1 MKTIFCRMKFSVLSA
16 QSSRRRTWLSN
27 TDHCALGTL
36 LGQLPIPIL
45 LIAFA
50 LSFTAPAHAQRGPR
64 INYIYPAGGKQ
75 GTSFEVTIGG
85 QFLDNPTGVISSD
98 SGVTAQIVEHDKP
111 PPQTALSDIRDKLR
125 EMQSKMRELRRDD
138 KLPQSELLPTI
149 RRLLREAD
157 ITEKDLRHLAEFD
170 RKRNDPKQ
178 QQNQQISETVRVK
191 ITLAEGAT
199 PGFRF
204 LRLRTAS
211 GLSNPLRFAVG
222 QLDEVLEAEP
232 ERMFDFE
239 NYSSGS
245 ASMKKPAQKP
255 VTPAVTLPVTI
266 NGRIMPGEVDHFT
279 FHARK
284 DEQVVLSVQAR
295 HLIPYLADAVPGWFQ
310 AVVSLQDSMS
320 SEVAFAGGYRFDPDP
335 VVFFKIPEEG
345 EYHVEV
351 HDSIYRGR
359 EDFVYRLTIGE
370 LPFLTGISPLGM
382 KAGATGEI
390 TFHGGNLGEKFRQKF
405 TAPEMEGITLQ
416 QATVGGMRSN
426 AIPFHIDTVNEEP
439 EHESN
444 DTPGSATEVKPPM
457 IVNGAIDKPGDVDF
471 YRVNAR
477 GSRPMV
483 FEIFARR
490 LGSPLDSTLTAFDI
504 YGKQIGTNDDH
515 EDPTAGLTTHHADSR
530 LVVDLPPGGAC
541 IVRVSDT
548 QHQGSVSHTYRLKVT
563 QARPSFAL
571 RVTPASVN
579 ASPGGAAKL
588 TVHALRMNG
597 FDGEI
602 NVQLKN
608 PPSGFELRGAK
619 IPAGKENADIALA
632 VPSLT
637 GGDPVAIFVMGT
649 AEANGDKLA
658 VDAVPAEDMM
668 QAFAYRHLVPVDAL
682 LVDVRTLP
690 EKEKTAAK

>member
-1 MKTIFCRMKFSVLSA
+1 ML
-16 QSSRRRTWLSN
+16 
-27 TDHCALGTL
+27 
-36 LGQLPIPIL
+36 
-45 LIAFA
+45 
-50 LSFTAPAHAQRGPR
+50 APAAHAQRGPR
-64 INYIYPAGGKQ
+64 INYIYPAGAKR
-75 GTSFEVTIGG
+75 GTSVEVTFGG
-85 QFLDNPTGVISSD
+85 QFLDNPTGVISSGE
-98 SGVTAQIVEHDKP
+98 GVTAQIIDHDKP
-111 PPQTALSDIRDKLR
+111 PPQTTLSDIRDKLR

-138 KLPQSELLPTI
+138 KMPQSEVLPTI
-149 RRLLREAD
+149 RRLLREAG
-157 ITEKDLRHLAEFD
+157 ISEKDLRHLADFD

-191 ITLAEGAT
+191 ITLAEGAA

-222 QLDEVLEAEP
+222 QHDEVLEVEP
-232 ERMFDFE
+232 ERTFDFE

-245 ASMKKPAQKP
+245 ASLKKPAQKP
-255 VTPAVTLPVTI
+255 VTPTVALPVTI
-266 NGRIMPGEVDHFT
+266 NGRILPGEVDHYT

-345 EYHVEV
+345 DYHIEV

-359 EDFVYRLTIGE
+359 EDFVYRLTVGE
-370 LPFLTGISPLGM
+370 LPFLVGITPLGM
-382 KAGATGEI
+382 KAGTTGEI
-390 TFHGGNLGEKFRQKF
+390 TFQGGNLGDKFRQRF
-405 TAPEMEGITLQ
+405 TAPEEPGIILQ
-416 QATVGGMRSN
+416 QAVIGGVRSN
-426 AIPFHIDTVNEEP
+426 AIPFQVDAVNEEP

-457 IVNGAIDKPGDVDF
+457 VVNGRIDKPGDVDY
-471 YRVNAR
+471 YRVNGR

-530 LVVDLPPGGAC
+530 LVVDLPPGGMC
-541 IVRVSDT
+541 VVRVSDT
-548 QHQGSVSHTYRLKVT
+548 QHQGGISHAYRLKVT
-563 QARPSFAL
+563 QAKPSFAL
-571 RVTPASVN
+571 RVTPSSVN
-579 ASPGGAAKL
+579 AAPGGSAKL

-602 NVQLKN
+602 KLQLKS
-608 PPSGFELRGAK
+608 PPSGFDLRNAT
-619 IPAGKENADIALA
+619 IPAGKDNADVALA
-632 VPSLT
+632 VPST
-637 GGDPVAIFVMGT
+637 EGGEPVAISVMGS
-649 AEANGDKLA
+649 AEADGDKLV

-668 QAFAYRHLVPVDAL
+668 QAFIYRHLVPVDAL
-682 LVDVRTLP
+682 LVDVRSVP
-690 EKEKTAAK
+690 EKEKAAAR